1 MNSLGARLGAFY
13 RRLPPA
19 TIPLLII
26 VAVVLLGN
34 IMYVSGL
41 ANNDPISWTAGIS
54 HKICRVTCGRPMIDP
69 NVGFITQPLGHLSA
83 MDILHGHMPFWNY
96 FEGLGSPLAGE
107 MQAASLFPLTL
118 LFALSSGLVWF
129 HVILEIIAGVS
140 TYFLARRLSI
150 PVVFATAAGVLFA
163 LNGTYAWL
171 GNAVLNPVAFL
182 PMLLLGIEMIFDS
195 ARNHE
200 RQGWYVAA
208 IALALSLYA
217 GFPEVA
223 YLDGLFAAGWAILRF
238 FSLPREVRLVAARRT
253 GLAALVGVVMSL
265 PILVPF
271 LDFMKVAS
279 VGGHVGQVDGLARL
293 SPQALPMLLD
303 PYVYGTLLSNPNSY
317 AGWGGIGGYFSVSVV
332 ALALLGL
339 FGQRLRG
346 LRIYLGVW
354 SIVGVLTTRNIL
366 ELRRAW
372 NILPIMN
379 TIAFSRYIFP
389 SIEMALILLAVLGMM
404 DLVATARAKRLFP
417 ATTLVALG
425 LLVWSAL
432 AASSVNHGVALIP
445 KARIIFMGLHAL
457 PFIAVGLLLVLALL
471 MRYRFA
477 PLLVALVLCGE
488 ALLLFYVPT
497 AESPKQITLD
507 EAPIAYLHAHQ
518 GNERFLDFA
527 VLYPNW
533 GSQYRLN
540 ELSQVDLPF
549 PHNYADFIA
558 KNLFPNLSPSNQFT
572 IHGGMTGIE
581 AQEQALIT
589 HFQAYEN
596 ASVKYLLIPSSVIP
610 PASFASLGVTKVF
623 GDSLATIYQ
632 MPHPRPFMS
641 TSSPSCTITT
651 LGPSRATVTCPSGGA
666 TLLRTELAMPGW
678 RAYVNGHEVPIAT
691 TNGVYQ
697 SISVPAGTSTVTYS
711 FNPPHE
717 KYGLLA
723 GVLALLL
730 LIGVWVRER
739 WFVRRP

>member
-19 TIPLLII
+19 TVPLLII
-26 VAVVLLGN
+26 VLAVLVGN

-83 MDILHGHMPFWNY
+83 MDLLHGHMPFWNY
-96 FEGLGSPLAGE
+96 FEGLGTPLAGE
-107 MQAASLFPLTL
+107 MQSASFFPLTL
-118 LFALSSGLVWF
+118 LFAFPSGLVWF
-129 HVILEIIAGVS
+129 HVLLEIIAGVS

-150 PVVFATAAGVLFA
+150 PVIFATAAGVLFA

-182 PMLLLGIEMIFDS
+182 PMLILGIEMIFDS
-195 ARNHE
+195 ARRHE

-208 IALALSLYA
+208 IALSLSLYA

-223 YLDGLFAAGWAILRF
+223 YLDALFAGGWAILRF
-238 FSLPREVRLVAARRT
+238 FSLPREVRAVAARRS
-253 GLAALVGVVMSL
+253 GLAAVVGIVLSL

-279 VGGHVGQVDGLARL
+279 VGGHVSQVDGLARL
-293 SPQALPMLLD
+293 SPQAFPMLLD

-317 AGWGGIGGYFSVSVV
+317 AGWGGIGGYFSASVV

-354 SIVGVLTTRNIL
+354 SFIGVLTTRNL
-366 ELRRAW
+366 FELRRVW
-372 NILPIMN
+372 NLLPIMN
-379 TIAFSRYIFP
+379 TVAFSRYIFP
-389 SIEMALILLAVLGMM
+389 SIEMALIILAALGMM
-404 DLVATARAKRLFP
+404 DLATTAKAKRLFP
-417 ATTLVALG
+417 VTTLVALG
-425 LLVWSAL
+425 LLTWSAL
-432 AASSVNHGVALIP
+432 AASSINRGVVLIP
-445 KARIIFMGLHAL
+445 KARIIFIGLHAL
-457 PFIAVGLLLVLALL
+457 PFIALGLLLAFALL
-471 MRYRFA
+471 TRWRVT

-507 EAPIAYLHAHQ
+507 EAPIHYLQAHQ

-533 GSQYRLN
+533 GSQYNLN

-558 KNLFPNLSPSNQFT
+558 KNLFPNLTPSNQFT
-572 IHGGMTGIE
+572 IHGGMTGIIT
-581 AQEQALIT
+581 QEQAVLD

-610 PASFASLGVTKVF
+610 LAGLAKLGVTKVF
-623 GDSLATIYQ
+623 ADSLATIYE

-641 TSSPSCTITT
+641 TTASSCTVTT
-651 LGPSRATVTCPSGGA
+651 LGPSKATVDCPSA
-666 TLLRTELAMPGW
+666 TTLLRTELAMPGW
-678 RAYVNGHEVPIAT
+678 HAYVNGREVPITT

-697 SISVPAGTSTVTYS
+697 SVEVPAGTSTVTYA

-717 KYGLLA
+717 KFGLAAGLLA
-723 GVLALLL
+723 LLFLA
-730 LIGVWVRER
+730 GVWVRER
-739 WFVRRP
+739 WFLRRP